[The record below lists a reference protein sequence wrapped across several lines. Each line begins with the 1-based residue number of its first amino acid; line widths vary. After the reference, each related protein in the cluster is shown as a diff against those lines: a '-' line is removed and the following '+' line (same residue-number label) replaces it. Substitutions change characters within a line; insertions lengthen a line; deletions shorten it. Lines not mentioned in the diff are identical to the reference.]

1 MNGIMSQ
8 ELKYCDENGESLLNP
23 DRFKLRRFKNK
34 LTLKVIFSQVKIRE
48 TDNMKETGQR

>member
-34 LTLKVIFSQVKIRE
+34 LTLKVIFSEVKIRE